1 MSLLV
6 AALFL
11 SMILFTV
18 DELYLFKYIYWIDTF
33 IEIGRSMNMDFIIIR
48 ILTKKFTYE
57 YLFRII

>member
-18 DELYLFKYIYWIDTF
+18 DELYFFKFIYYIDTF
-33 IEIGRSMNMDFIIIR
+33 IGVDD
-48 ILTKKFTYE
+48 THV
-57 YLFRII
+57 LFNSLDK

>member
-18 DELYLFKYIYWIDTF
+18 DELYFFEFIYWIDKF
-33 IEIGRSMNMDFIIIR
+33 IGVDG
-48 ILTKKFTYE
+48 THVKF
-57 YLFRII
+57 R

>member
-33 IEIGRSMNMDFIIIR
+33 IEIGRSR
-48 ILTKKFTYE
+48 
-57 YLFRII
+57 

>member
-18 DELYLFKYIYWIDTF
+18 DELYFFKFIYSIDTF
-33 IEIGRSMNMDFIIIR
+33 IGVDGKYGFDNYKNF
-48 ILTKKFTYE
+48 
-57 YLFRII
+57 